1 MGSDWMCMARMVLD
15 RTSTDREGRRGRRSL
30 DTIMDISPALKCRLL
45 TAVMMVLQQLRPI
58 WGYYEVHTS

>member
-30 DTIMDISPALKCRLL
+30 DAIMDISPALKCRLWTGCDDDSSTSSDL
-45 TAVMMVLQQLRPI
+45 RVLRST
-58 WGYYEVHTS
+58 Y